1 VAYFLLVIYDDCI
14 KMRHGLAIVCV
25 FLCILHLQSYHAYA
39 QKGVL
44 EYGNVPDSMI
54 VFSSPRP
61 LLSDNHETVRY
72 SSFWSIEL
80 LFSGNGFGMGSSY
93 SKQLSPTLS
102 LQALL
107 GITGNRNSDELE
119 YIDPMT
125 GRTFIPNKVN
135 RLYSFPLTIGL
146 QKRVFKESL
155 SESFRPFFGAGVGY
169 SMILQIPYEQN
180 VIEPRNKTLAH
191 GRPAG
196 YISIGSAFGSE
207 GRSSLSALI
216 RYYYIPFGGNG
227 LESIN
232 DLPMKDFGG
241 LFIALGIA
249 FGN

>member
-1 VAYFLLVIYDDCI
+1 
-14 KMRHGLAIVCV
+14 MGSN
-25 FLCILHLQSYHAYA
+25 ILHA
-39 QKGVL
+39 QEKGFI
-44 EYGNVPDSMI
+44 EFGNVPDSMI

-61 LLSDNHETVRY
+61 LITDNAETLRY

-80 LFSGNGFGMGSSY
+80 LFSGNGFGAGCSY
-93 SKQLSPTLS
+93 STHLSSTLS
-102 LQALL
+102 VNAIL

-135 RLYSFPLTIGL
+135 SLYSFPLTIGM
-146 QKRVFKESL
+146 QKRLFRESL
-155 SESFRPFFGAGVGY
+155 SESFRPFIGAGLGY
-169 SMILQIPYEQN
+169 SMILQVPYDQN
-180 VIEPRNKTLAH
+180 GFEPDRRTLAH

-196 YISIGSAFGSE
+196 YINLGSAFGSE
-207 GRSSLSALI
+207 GRTSLSALI
-216 RYYYIPFGGNG
+216 RYYYIPFGENG
-227 LESIN
+227 IESIK

>member
-1 VAYFLLVIYDDCI
+1 MKACTFLSKVMIVMLMQVFSQEMHAQV
-14 KMRHGLAIVCV
+14 KGLI
-25 FLCILHLQSYHAYA
+25 
-39 QKGVL
+39 

-61 LLSDNHETVRY
+61 LLTDNAETIKY

-80 LFSGNGFGMGSSY
+80 LFSGNGFGGGASY
-93 SKQLSPTLS
+93 SSHLSPTLS
-102 LQALL
+102 MNAHL

-119 YIDPMT
+119 YIDPFT

-135 RLYSFPLTIGL
+135 RLFSFPLTIGL
-146 QKRVFKESL
+146 QKRLFRESL
-155 SESFRPFFGAGVGY
+155 SESFRPFIGAGLGY
-169 SMILQIPYEQN
+169 SMILQVPYDQN
-180 VIEPRNKTLAH
+180 GIEPGRSTLAH

-196 YISIGSAFGSE
+196 YLSLGSAFGSE
-207 GRSSLSALI
+207 GRTSLSALI

-227 LESIN
+227 IESIN